1 MSIKKINS
9 FLLIFG
15 LLFGATACT
24 NWLSEDGA
32 PKMTYDY
39 YGTEQGVDAAVAA
52 AYSFLRW
59 GCGNERYDV
68 LTELGTDL
76 FTAGSDGKNKTSFN
90 AYGTQLNPEDNIL
103 SGLWENH
110 YKGIS
115 DANIAMDQILQSD
128 MSESKKLTS
137 LGEMLFI
144 RSFLYFELVQ
154 QFGKVPLVT
163 EGSFE
168 IRTDFKRAAIADIY
182 KQIITDLRTAVEYLP
197 EKVDDSQKGK
207 ATSYAASHLLAEVY
221 LTRGSAV
228 TDVRGQKAT
237 DMDSVLYFAENV
249 IKNSPY
255 RLQKNFADLWNIDN
269 MGNSE
274 VIFAVQF
281 TSNPIFNDD
290 GNTFHLYWLPVY
302 DDEDGME
309 RDIFYG
315 RPYKR
320 YRPTDKVLFKLYDR
334 KNDSRFY
341 KSFRWAYMSNYAKT
355 IPVWKELEDKG
366 EIYFTPD
373 PQKGQIA
380 GKKKFEVG
388 DTAIYYT
395 IEKTGFK
402 KNSIEMKKLRA
413 DKSYTYYPYEVHDS
427 KHYPTLIKHL
437 APNRPS
443 VAEKA
448 SSREWVR
455 MRLGETYLIAAE
467 AAGRKGDFDLAAKY
481 INVIRERAAWAD
493 GETKTA
499 QYWEIEGGAPDDI
512 NSTYDNIK
520 VTATELST
528 GDFVSFILDERGR
541 ELLGEICRWEDLVRT
556 EKFYEWVKKYNS
568 DAEAAI
574 KTYHKLRPI
583 PQTHIDRLDPVGPV
597 EEEQNEGYY

>member
-1 MSIKKINS
+1 MKKINS

-59 GCGNERYDV
+59 GCGGERYDV

-207 ATSYAASHLLAEVY
+207 ATSYAASHLLAKVY

-237 DMDSVLYFAENV
+237 DMDSVLYFSENV

-255 RLQKNFADLWNIDN
+255 RLQENFADLWNIDN

-395 IEKTGFK
+395 IEKTGLE

-413 DKSYTYYPYEVHDS
+413 NKSYTYYPYEVHDS

-443 VAEKA
+443 VAERA

-499 QYWEIEGGAPDDI
+499 QYWEIEGGTSDDV

-520 VTATELST
+520 VTAAELST

-574 KTYHKLRPI
+574 KPYHKLRPI

>member
-1 MSIKKINS
+1 MKKINS

-59 GCGNERYDV
+59 GCGGERYDV

-182 KQIITDLRTAVEYLP
+182 KQIITDLRTSLEYLP

-207 ATSYAASHLLAEVY
+207 ATSYAASHLLAKVY

-499 QYWEIEGGAPDDI
+499 QYWEIEGGASDDI

-574 KTYHKLRPI
+574 KPYHKLRPI

>member
-1 MSIKKINS
+1 MKKINS

-207 ATSYAASHLLAEVY
+207 ATSYAASHLLAKVY

-481 INVIRERAAWAD
+481 INVIRERAAWVD

-499 QYWEIEGGAPDDI
+499 QYWEIEGGAPDNI

-574 KTYHKLRPI
+574 KPYHKLRPI

>member
-1 MSIKKINS
+1 MKKIIS
-9 FLLIFG
+9 FFLIFG

-207 ATSYAASHLLAEVY
+207 ATSYAASHLLAKVY

-499 QYWEIEGGAPDDI
+499 QYWEIEGGAPDNI

-574 KTYHKLRPI
+574 KPYHKLRPI

>member
-1 MSIKKINS
+1 MKKINS

-207 ATSYAASHLLAEVY
+207 ATSYAASHLLAKVY

-413 DKSYTYYPYEVHDS
+413 YKSYTYYPYEVHDS

-499 QYWEIEGGAPDDI
+499 QYWEIEGGAPDNI

-574 KTYHKLRPI
+574 KPYHKLRPI

>member
-1 MSIKKINS
+1 MKKINS

-207 ATSYAASHLLAEVY
+207 ATSYAASHLLAKVY

-320 YRPTDKVLFKLYDR
+320 YRPTYKVLFKLYDR

-499 QYWEIEGGAPDDI
+499 QYWEIEGGAPDNI

-574 KTYHKLRPI
+574 KPYHKLRPI

>member
-1 MSIKKINS
+1 MKKINS

-59 GCGNERYDV
+59 GCGGERYDV

-207 ATSYAASHLLAEVY
+207 ATSYAASHLLAKVY

-499 QYWEIEGGAPDDI
+499 QYWEIEGGASDDI

-541 ELLGEICRWEDLVRT
+541 ELLGEICRWEDFVRT

-574 KTYHKLRPI
+574 KPYHKLRPI

>member
-1 MSIKKINS
+1 MKKINS

-207 ATSYAASHLLAEVY
+207 ATSYAASHLLAKVY

-249 IKNSPY
+249 IKNSTY

-499 QYWEIEGGAPDDI
+499 QYWEIEGGTSDDV

-520 VTATELST
+520 VTAAELST

-574 KTYHKLRPI
+574 KPYHKLRPI

-597 EEEQNEGYY
+597 EDEQNEGYY

>member
-1 MSIKKINS
+1 MKKINS

-90 AYGTQLNPEDNIL
+90 AYGTQLNPEDNIV

-207 ATSYAASHLLAEVY
+207 ATSYAASHLLAKVY

-499 QYWEIEGGAPDDI
+499 QYWEIEGGAPDNI

-574 KTYHKLRPI
+574 KPYHKLRPI

>member
-1 MSIKKINS
+1 MKKINI
-9 FLLIFG
+9 FLLVISLAFG
-15 LLFGATACT
+15 TTGCT

-59 GCGNERYDV
+59 GCGGERYDV

-90 AYGTQLNPEDNIL
+90 AYGTQLNPENGIL
-103 SGLWENH
+103 SDLWENH

-115 DANIAMDQILQSD
+115 DANIAMDQILKSD
-128 MSESKKLTS
+128 MSESKKMIS

-144 RSFLYFELVQ
+144 RSFLYFELMQ

-168 IRTDFKRAAIADIY
+168 IRTDFKRTAIADIY
-182 KQIITDLRTAVEYLP
+182 KQIITDLRMAVEYLP

-207 ATSYAASHLLAEVY
+207 ATSYAASHLLAKVY

-228 TDVRGQKAT
+228 TDVRGQQTT

-255 RLQKNFADLWNIDN
+255 RLQKNFADLWDINN

-302 DDEDGME
+302 DDEAGME

-320 YRPTDKVLFKLYDR
+320 YRPTDKVLFNLYDR

-355 IPVWKELEDKG
+355 IPVWEQLEDKG

-373 PQKGQIA
+373 PSKGQIA

-402 KNSIEMKKLRA
+402 KNSMEMKKLRA
-413 DKSYTYYPYEVHDS
+413 NKSYTYYPYEVHDS
-427 KHYPTLIKHL
+427 KHYPTLIKHM

-467 AAGRKGDFDLAAKY
+467 AAGRKGDFDLASQY

-499 QYWEIEGGAPDDI
+499 QYWEIEGGDI
-512 NSTYDNIK
+512 NDMNSTYDDIK
-520 VTATELST
+520 VTAAELST
-528 GDFVSFILDERGR
+528 GDFVSFMLDERGR

-556 EKFYEWVKKYNS
+556 EKLYEWVKKYNS

-574 KTYHKLRPI
+574 KPYHKLRPI
-583 PQTHIDRLDPVGPV
+583 PQTHIDRLDPIGPI

>member
-1 MSIKKINS
+1 MKKINS

-115 DANIAMDQILQSD
+115 DANIAMDQIRQSD

-137 LGEMLFI
+137 FGEMLFI

-207 ATSYAASHLLAEVY
+207 ATSYAASHLLAKVY

-395 IEKTGFK
+395 IEKTGLE

-443 VAEKA
+443 VAERA

-499 QYWEIEGGAPDDI
+499 QYWEIEGGTSDDV

-520 VTATELST
+520 VTAAELST

-574 KTYHKLRPI
+574 KPYHKLRPI

-597 EEEQNEGYY
+597 EDEQNEGYY

>member
-1 MSIKKINS
+1 MKKINS

-207 ATSYAASHLLAEVY
+207 ATSYAASHLLAKVY

-499 QYWEIEGGAPDDI
+499 QYWEIEGGAPDNI

-574 KTYHKLRPI
+574 NLIISCVQFLK
-583 PQTHIDRLDPVGPV
+583 HILIVWIL
-597 EEEQNEGYY
+597 

>member
-1 MSIKKINS
+1 M
-9 FLLIFG
+9 
-15 LLFGATACT
+15 
-24 NWLSEDGA
+24 
-32 PKMTYDY
+32 
-39 YGTEQGVDAAVAA
+39 AA

-207 ATSYAASHLLAEVY
+207 ATSYAASHLLAKVY

-499 QYWEIEGGAPDDI
+499 QYWEIEGGAPDNI

-574 KTYHKLRPI
+574 KPYHKLRPI

>member
-1 MSIKKINS
+1 MKKINS

-59 GCGNERYDV
+59 GCGGERYDV

-207 ATSYAASHLLAEVY
+207 ATSYAASHLLAKVY

-499 QYWEIEGGAPDDI
+499 QYWEIEGGASDDI

-574 KTYHKLRPI
+574 KPYHKLRPI

>member
-1 MSIKKINS
+1 MKKINS

-207 ATSYAASHLLAEVY
+207 ATSYAASHLLAKVY

-427 KHYPTLIKHL
+427 KHYPTFIKHL

-499 QYWEIEGGAPDDI
+499 QYWEIEGGAPDNI

-574 KTYHKLRPI
+574 KPYHKLRPI

>member
-1 MSIKKINS
+1 MKKINS

-341 KSFRWAYMSNYAKT
+341 KSFRWAYMSNYAKP

>member
-1 MSIKKINS
+1 MKKINS

-207 ATSYAASHLLAEVY
+207 ATSYAASHLLAKVY

-499 QYWEIEGGAPDDI
+499 QYWEIEGGAPDNI

-520 VTATELST
+520 VTTTELST

-574 KTYHKLRPI
+574 KPYHKLRPI

>member
-1 MSIKKINS
+1 MKKINS

-207 ATSYAASHLLAEVY
+207 ATSYAASHLLAKVY

-228 TDVRGQKAT
+228 TDVRGQKVT

-499 QYWEIEGGAPDDI
+499 QYWEIEGGAPDNI

-574 KTYHKLRPI
+574 KPYHKLRPI

>member
-1 MSIKKINS
+1 MKKINS

-237 DMDSVLYFAENV
+237 DMYSVLYFAENV

-574 KTYHKLRPI
+574 KPYHKLRPI

>member
-1 MSIKKINS
+1 MKKINS

-59 GCGNERYDV
+59 GCGGERYDV

-207 ATSYAASHLLAEVY
+207 ATSYAASHLLAKVY

-228 TDVRGQKAT
+228 TDVRGQKPT

-574 KTYHKLRPI
+574 KPYHKLRPI

>member
-1 MSIKKINS
+1 MKKINS

-207 ATSYAASHLLAEVY
+207 ATSYAASHLLAKVY

-380 GKKKFEVG
+380 GKEKFEVG

-499 QYWEIEGGAPDDI
+499 QYWEIEGGAPDNI

-574 KTYHKLRPI
+574 KPYHKLRPI

>member
-1 MSIKKINS
+1 MKKINS

-59 GCGNERYDV
+59 GCGGERYDV

-207 ATSYAASHLLAEVY
+207 ATSYAASHLLAKVY

-395 IEKTGFK
+395 IEKTGLE

-443 VAEKA
+443 VAERA

-499 QYWEIEGGAPDDI
+499 QYWEIEGGTSDDV

-520 VTATELST
+520 VTAAELST

-574 KTYHKLRPI
+574 KPYHKLRPI

-597 EEEQNEGYY
+597 EDEQNEGYY

>member
-1 MSIKKINS
+1 MKKINS

-115 DANIAMDQILQSD
+115 DANIAMDQIRQSD

-207 ATSYAASHLLAEVY
+207 ATSYAASHLLAKVY

-395 IEKTGFK
+395 IEKTGLE

-443 VAEKA
+443 VAERA

-499 QYWEIEGGAPDDI
+499 QYWEIEGGTSDDV

-520 VTATELST
+520 VTAAELST

-574 KTYHKLRPI
+574 KPYHKLRPI

-597 EEEQNEGYY
+597 EDEQNEGYY

>member
-1 MSIKKINS
+1 MKKINS

-207 ATSYAASHLLAEVY
+207 ATSYAASHLLAKVY

-455 MRLGETYLIAAE
+455 MRLSETYLIAAE

-499 QYWEIEGGAPDDI
+499 QYWEIEGGAPDNI

-574 KTYHKLRPI
+574 KPYHKLRPI

>member
-1 MSIKKINS
+1 MKKINS

-207 ATSYAASHLLAEVY
+207 ATSYAASHLLAKVY

-455 MRLGETYLIAAE
+455 MRLGETYLITAE

-499 QYWEIEGGAPDDI
+499 QYWEIEGGAPDNI

-574 KTYHKLRPI
+574 KPYHKLRPI

>member
-1 MSIKKINS
+1 MKKINS

-59 GCGNERYDV
+59 GCGGERYDV

-207 ATSYAASHLLAEVY
+207 ATSYAASHLLAKVY

-395 IEKTGFK
+395 IEKTGLE

-413 DKSYTYYPYEVHDS
+413 NKSYTYYPYEVHDS

-443 VAEKA
+443 VAERA

-499 QYWEIEGGAPDDI
+499 QYWEIEGGTSDDV

-520 VTATELST
+520 VTAAELSI

-574 KTYHKLRPI
+574 KPYHKLRPI

>member
-1 MSIKKINS
+1 MKKINS

-207 ATSYAASHLLAEVY
+207 ATSYAASHLLAKVY

-499 QYWEIEGGAPDDI
+499 QYWEIEGGAPDNI

-541 ELLGEICRWEDLVRT
+541 ELLGEICRWEYLVRT

-574 KTYHKLRPI
+574 KPYHKLRPI

>member
-1 MSIKKINS
+1 MKKINS

-207 ATSYAASHLLAEVY
+207 ATSYAASHLLAKVY

-481 INVIRERAAWAD
+481 INVIRDRAAWAD

-499 QYWEIEGGAPDDI
+499 QYWEIEGGAPDNI

-574 KTYHKLRPI
+574 KPYHKLRPI

>member
-1 MSIKKINS
+1 MKKINS

-182 KQIITDLRTAVEYLP
+182 KQIITDLRMAVEYLP

-207 ATSYAASHLLAEVY
+207 ATSYAASHLLAKVY

-290 GNTFHLYWLPVY
+290 GNTFHLYWLPFY

-320 YRPTDKVLFKLYDR
+320 YCPTDKVLFKLYDR

-499 QYWEIEGGAPDDI
+499 QYWEIEGGAPDNI

-574 KTYHKLRPI
+574 KPYHKLRPI

>member
-1 MSIKKINS
+1 MKKINS

-76 FTAGSDGKNKTSFN
+76 FTAGSDGKNKTLFN

-207 ATSYAASHLLAEVY
+207 ATSYAASHLLAKVY

-499 QYWEIEGGAPDDI
+499 QYWEIEGGAPDNI

-574 KTYHKLRPI
+574 KPYHKLRPI

>member
-1 MSIKKINS
+1 MKKINS

-207 ATSYAASHLLAEVY
+207 ATSYAASHLLAKVY

-309 RDIFYG
+309 SDIFSG

-499 QYWEIEGGAPDDI
+499 QYWEIEGGAPDNI

-574 KTYHKLRPI
+574 KPYHKLRPI

>member
-1 MSIKKINS
+1 MKKINS

-59 GCGNERYDV
+59 GCGGERYDV

-207 ATSYAASHLLAEVY
+207 ATSYAASHLLAKVY

-499 QYWEIEGGAPDDI
+499 QYWEIEGGTPDDI

-520 VTATELST
+520 VTAAELST

-568 DAEAAI
+568 AAEAAI
-574 KTYHKLRPI
+574 KPYHKLRPI

>member
-1 MSIKKINS
+1 MKKINS

-207 ATSYAASHLLAEVY
+207 ATSYAASHLLAKVY

-499 QYWEIEGGAPDDI
+499 QYWEIEGGTSDDV

-520 VTATELST
+520 VTAAELST

-574 KTYHKLRPI
+574 KPYHKLRPI

-597 EEEQNEGYY
+597 EDEQNEGYY

>member
-1 MSIKKINS
+1 MKKINS

-182 KQIITDLRTAVEYLP
+182 KQIITDLRMAVEYLP

-207 ATSYAASHLLAEVY
+207 ATSYAASHLLAKVY

-320 YRPTDKVLFKLYDR
+320 YCPTDKVLFKLYDR

-499 QYWEIEGGAPDDI
+499 QYWEIEGGAPDNI

-568 DAEAAI
+568 DVEAAI
-574 KTYHKLRPI
+574 KPYHKLRPI

>member
-1 MSIKKINS
+1 MKKINS

-182 KQIITDLRTAVEYLP
+182 KQIITDLRMAVEYLP

-207 ATSYAASHLLAEVY
+207 ATSYAASHLLAKVY

-320 YRPTDKVLFKLYDR
+320 YCPTDKVLFKLYDR

-499 QYWEIEGGAPDDI
+499 QYWEIEGGALDNI

-574 KTYHKLRPI
+574 KPYHKLRPI